1 MNVPIALETEIAVVG
16 RSCRVPGANT
26 VNELWSLLKA
36 GRCAV
41 TKIPRDRWC
50 HSRFGHPRRSEPG
63 KAYTWAAGV
72 LSDIWSFDPG
82 AFGISPR
89 EAEQMDP
96 QQRLLL
102 ELVWEALEDA
112 GIPPSSLA
120 GDEVG
125 VFVGASAQ
133 DYGNSKLFDIAS
145 GDQYF
150 ATGNTLSLISN
161 RISYIYDLRGP
172 SFTVDTACSSS
183 LVALNEAVAAIRSGR
198 IDTAIV
204 AGVSLLLSPFS
215 FISFSRASMLSP
227 TGLCQAFDAKADGY
241 VRAEGGVVLVLRALP
256 NALGAG
262 NLIHGLIVASGIN
275 QDGRTVGVAMPNRAA
290 QAALLA
296 RVYNE
301 GAIEPERLAFIECH
315 GTGTRVGDPAE
326 AFAIGETL
334 AQKRSRPL
342 PIGSIKTNLGH
353 LEPASGLVGTLK
365 AILALEH
372 DVLPQS
378 LHCVEP
384 NPDIPFDELNLK
396 IATTP
401 QPLPRVAGGRYAGIN
416 SFGFG
421 GTNAHVVLG
430 DAPRR
435 ERARKEEG
443 PAPQFFFLSA
453 HSRAALS
460 ELASRYAERLENAQ
474 PHEVQIIASAAA
486 HRRDM
491 LSSRL
496 AVTSRAPGEIVTAL
510 KRFAA
515 KEADTPGVVVG
526 SAVERSAPAA
536 FIYSGN
542 GSQWPG
548 MGRAA
553 YRANTTFARAFRE
566 IDDRFRPLAGWSL
579 KDALFADNLADR
591 LKLTSI
597 AQPLIFAIQS
607 ATTTA
612 LRELGLSPSVVLGHS
627 VGEIAAAEAAGIL
640 SLADA
645 VRVIHSR
652 SLHQE
657 LAHNHGGMAVVF
669 AKVEIVEQL
678 LAATDELEIAAYN
691 SAGSVT
697 VSGSF
702 AALDQLTEEAARAG
716 VKVHRLDLDYPFHC
730 QSMDVVRKPL
740 IDDLA
745 SLSPHAGRCEFV
757 STVEGKTLSGL
768 QLGADYWWR
777 NVREPVQFLAG
788 VQEAARRGAR
798 VFVEIGPRKTL
809 LGHVG
814 DNLESAAGPFA
825 LFGVLDRDDAD
836 VDPFRRA
843 AATAFVRGARLE
855 MDVVAGADPGAGV
868 SLPSYPWQ
876 RKAFRLEETS
886 EAMDVLSPP
895 KWHPLIGARLS
906 SDAFEWRAHVDT
918 KVVPELDDHRIEEQA
933 LLPGAGIV
941 EMAWAV
947 AREWL
952 GTERAFVTD
961 LEILQPMMF
970 AEDAS
975 REVLTRISPTSGVLE
990 ILSRPRLSR
999 AGWLTHAT
1007 AKIVKPTDED
1017 DSEPLRE
1024 REGGERFTSA
1034 RTYKLA
1040 SDSTLNFGPT
1050 FRQVDSVLKHG
1061 EDFIVVDLIP
1071 PRPTQGFVIDPARL
1085 DSCFHGL
1092 IVLFADSDNATPY
1105 VPVRVADARL
1115 LKAGIPARAAIDI
1128 SEFNDRTILADFR
1141 LYDEQGDLIAR
1152 LRGARFQANPS
1163 KTALEYPALALT
1175 QRAVPIAPFAGRK
1188 APQFRKDKIVEQL
1201 HALIGNGSEKSRA
1214 SDTLLLEGWA
1224 TSFAFQLARK
1234 LAGRKSVIDV
1244 ERLVQSGRL
1253 AQSAKPWLLSVV
1265 YALEASGLAKA
1276 ADPGWKL
1283 KIDAKLPDPRTIL
1296 QALAREHADR
1306 APELLLASRL
1316 TSMISRLSATDLDLF
1331 SASPFTNTA
1340 LDNYDLGSSLSARS
1354 SEQARAS
1361 FAILD
1366 RERANKQMLRI
1377 LVAGYGQLAHR
1388 MATHAEHNFA
1398 QLTVFE
1404 PDARRFERAKHA
1416 FDDPEINLINT
1427 TEGIPAA
1434 SYDVVMAAGA
1444 LNRVAQTRQTMLE
1457 LAHALSPGGLLLAV
1471 EPAPSLF
1478 RDIVCGLDATWFD
1491 GAAGNFPIGPL
1502 QDAEGWKRSLK
1513 SAGLIGGFAEAIAVS
1528 GGESMLVFGEKSP
1541 KASAGDTEP
1550 RALLLVRGKS
1560 ERARAITASLS
1571 KLLLAQ
1577 GHGVAIVDEA
1587 EIERYTSDAKRDHV
1601 IYVATA
1607 HTDGDPADA
1616 LAKRCLNAKR
1626 VVERLQGSQADLWI
1640 VTSGAWSQGRDR
1652 FGAIDSG
1659 LWTFMRTFANELNST
1674 QIHMADLSAELDADS
1689 ASIQITD
1696 AVLTRTAETE
1706 LSIRADEVRAVR
1718 IVRAAD
1724 IPPFRANGEAVPA
1737 KLSRGLYGGLDRMSW
1752 TPLERRAPKAGEIEI
1767 EIEASGLN
1775 FRDLMW
1781 AMSLLPEEILEDGF
1795 AGPTLGLESA
1805 GRIVRVGEGITGFK
1819 LGDHVM
1825 GFTPSA
1831 FANYATVPS
1840 HVLARVPDGMSSEA
1854 AATIPV
1860 AFCTAY
1866 YGLVTLARLSRG
1878 EWVLIH
1884 GGAGGVG
1891 LAALQIA
1898 LSRGA
1903 KVIATAGSEER
1914 RDLLKILGAHHVLD
1928 SRSLAFSDEAHRI
1941 TGDGADVVLNSLAG
1955 DAMERGIRALKP
1967 FGRFVELGKRDF
1979 IANTHIGLRP
1989 FRRNL
1994 SYFGVDLDQLLINRR
2009 GASVMPLPK
2018 VMNLFE
2024 QGVFS
2029 ALPYR
2034 AFTAER
2040 AVDAFRLMQQSGH
2053 IGKIVITP
2061 PPPGTVH
2068 RNEDATRKFIVDPT
2082 RAHLITGGFGGFGL
2096 ETAKW
2101 LAGKGAK
2108 HLVLVGRRGPAD
2120 EGAHAALAELKA
2132 QGVKV
2137 YVEAC
2142 DIADAQATDD
2152 LFRRLK
2158 RSAPPLAGIIHG
2170 AMVLDDS
2177 IIANLDAEKLQKVLR
2192 PKVLG
2197 AENLDRVSRGLGLGY
2212 FVLFSS
2218 ATTFV
2223 GNPGQG
2229 AYVAANAY
2237 LEALARRRKA
2247 EGLPALALAWG
2258 AIANTGVLARNR
2270 GLMEA
2275 LSSRI
2280 GVKPIAPDTALDLM
2294 KDALEEQGPSA
2305 DEAVIALAPMD
2316 WAAAKGR
2323 LAVLKSPTYSAVVPE
2338 SAAAEGAA
2346 NRVDLRTVIEKE
2358 GLEAAK
2364 SVATEA
2370 VVATVSRVLRLPAED
2385 VSLFRPLSE
2394 VGVDSLMATELALS
2408 LEDRFGLEMP
2418 FSASASGLSVTGLV
2432 SQIIGFAGGPSSGNG
2447 SVEAPAPVAQALAER
2462 HLENTSE
2469 ETIASLS
2476 RLIEQAGQR
2485 TGERH

>member
-1 MNVPIALETEIAVVG
+1 
-16 RSCRVPGANT
+16 
-26 VNELWSLLKA
+26 
-36 GRCAV
+36 
-41 TKIPRDRWC
+41 
-50 HSRFGHPRRSEPG
+50 
-63 KAYTWAAGV
+63 V

-204 AGVSLLLSPFS
+204 AGVSLLASPFS

-256 NALGAG
+256 NALGST
-262 NLIHGLIVASGIN
+262 NPIHALIVGSGVN
-275 QDGRTVGVAMPNRAA
+275 SDGRTVGVAMPNRAA

-301 GAIEPERLAFIECH
+301 GAIEPDRLSFIECH

-334 AQKRSRPL
+334 AQKRNRSL

-353 LEPASGLVGTLK
+353 LEPASGLAGTLK

-372 DVLPQS
+372 DMLPAS

-384 NPDIPFDELNLK
+384 NPDIPFDDLNLK
-396 IATTP
+396 IATAP
-401 QPLPRVAGGRYAGIN
+401 HALPRVSGGRYAGIN

-421 GTNAHVVLG
+421 GTNAHVVVA
-430 DAPRR
+430 DPPRR
-435 ERARKEEG
+435 ERSRKDEG
-443 PAPQFFFLSA
+443 GVPQFFLLSA
-453 HSRAALS
+453 HSRAALG
-460 ELASRYAERLENAQ
+460 ELAARYAERLEGAQ
-474 PHEVQIIASAAA
+474 PHEAQQITSAAA
-486 HRRDM
+486 HRRDL
-491 LSSRL
+491 LSNRL
-496 AVTSRAPGEIVTAL
+496 AVTSRAPQEVAAAL
-510 KRFAA
+510 RRFAG
-515 KEADTPGVVVG
+515 KESDTPGIVVG
-526 SAVERSAPAA
+526 SAVERNAPTA
-536 FIYSGN
+536 FVYSGN

-553 YRANTTFARAFRE
+553 YRLNSTFARAFRE
-566 IDDRFRPLAGWSL
+566 IDEHFRPLASWSL

-607 ATTTA
+607 ATTTV
-612 LRELGLSPSVVLGHS
+612 LREIGLVPSVVLGHS

-640 SLADA
+640 SLPDA

-669 AKVEIVEQL
+669 AKPEIVEEL

-691 SAGSVT
+691 SSGSLT

-702 AALDQLTEEAARAG
+702 AALDQLAEEGARRG
-716 VKVHRLDLDYPFHC
+716 IKVHRLDLDYPFHC

-740 IDDLA
+740 IEDLVGV
-745 SLSPHAGRCEFV
+745 SPHSGRCEFV
-757 STVEGKTLSGL
+757 STVEGKVVTGL

-788 VQEAARRGAR
+788 VQEAAKRGAR

-825 LFGVLDRDDAD
+825 LLGVLDRDDSTS
-836 VDPFRRA
+836 DPFRRA
-843 AATAFVRGARLE
+843 AASAFVRGAQID
-855 MDVVAGADPGAGV
+855 MDVLAGADPGSGIT
-868 SLPSYPWQ
+868 LPHYPWQ
-876 RKAFRLEETS
+876 RKVFRLEETS
-886 EAMDVLSPP
+886 EAMDVLAPRS
-895 KWHPLIGARLS
+895 WHPLIGARLT

-918 KVVPELDDHRIEEQA
+918 KIVPELDDHRIEDQA
-933 LLPGAGIV
+933 LLPGAAII
-941 EMAWAV
+941 EMAWAA

-952 GTERAFVTD
+952 GVERAFVTD
-961 LEILQPMMF
+961 LEILQPMTF
-970 AEDAS
+970 ADDTS
-975 REVLTRISPTSGVLE
+975 REVLTRLSPASGVLE

-999 AGWLTHAT
+999 AGWQLHAT
-1007 AKIVKPTDED
+1007 AKTVRPTEEDE
-1017 DSEPLRE
+1017 SQPLNE
-1024 REGGERFTSA
+1024 REGGERFSST

-1040 SDSTLNFGPT
+1040 TDSGLNFGPT
-1050 FRQVDSVLKHG
+1050 FRQVESVLKHG
-1061 EDFIVVDLIP
+1061 DAFVVVDLIP
-1071 PRPTQGFVIDPARL
+1071 PRPAPGFVVDPARL

-1092 IVLFADSDNATPY
+1092 IVLFADSDDATPY

-1115 LKAGIPARAAIDI
+1115 LKAGTPARAAIDI
-1128 SEFNDRTILADFR
+1128 AEFNERTILADFR
-1141 LYDEQGDLIAR
+1141 LYDENGDLLAR

-1163 KTALEYPALALT
+1163 KTTLNYETLALSQHT
-1175 QRAVPIAPFAGRK
+1175 ISLAPFAGHK
-1188 APQFRKDKIVEQL
+1188 APKFRKDKIL
-1201 HALIGNGSEKSRA
+1201 DHIRALTGTGERH

-1224 TSFAFQLARK
+1224 TSFAFEFARK
-1234 LAGRKSVIDV
+1234 LAGRKAVLDV
-1244 ERLVQSGRL
+1244 DRVVQSGRL
-1253 AQSAKPWLLSVV
+1253 AQGARLWLQNIL
-1265 YALEASGLAKA
+1265 YALEASGLAQVGEHGWTLKA
-1276 ADPGWKL
+1276 
-1283 KIDAKLPDPRTIL
+1283 DAKLPDPRAIL
-1296 QALAREHADR
+1296 QTLAREHADR

-1316 TSMISRLSATDLDLF
+1316 TAMTSRLSSTDLGILSTPPF
-1331 SASPFTNTA
+1331 SNTA
-1340 LDNYDLGSSLSARS
+1340 LDNYDLGSSLSGRA
-1354 SEQARAS
+1354 SEQA
-1361 FAILD
+1361 FACFEALNA
-1366 RERANKQMLRI
+1366 ERDEKQLLRI
-1377 LVAGYGQLAHR
+1377 LVLGYGQLAHR
-1388 MATHAEHNFA
+1388 LASHVERGAHLAVLER
-1398 QLTVFE
+1398 
-1404 PDARRFERAKHA
+1404 DARRFERAKHA
-1416 FDDPEINLINT
+1416 FDDPEIRLINST
-1427 TEGIPAA
+1427 TDIPAA
-1434 SYDVVMAAGA
+1434 SYDVIITAGT
-1444 LNRVAQTRQTMLE
+1444 LNRAAQTRQTL
-1457 LAHALSPGGLLLAV
+1457 LDLVHALSPGGLLLSV

-1478 RDIVCGLDATWFD
+1478 RDVVCGLDSAWFD
-1491 GAAGNFPIGPL
+1491 DGSGNFPIGPL
-1502 QDAEGWKRSLK
+1502 QDTDGWKRCLK
-1513 SAGLIGGFAEAIAVS
+1513 SVGFIGGLAEDIAAS
-1528 GGESMLVFGEKSP
+1528 GGESLLVFGEKSSKGAP
-1541 KASAGDTEP
+1541 TGVEP
-1550 RALLLVRGKS
+1550 RSLLLVRGRS
-1560 ERARAITASLS
+1560 ERAKSITASLS
-1571 KLLLAQ
+1571 RLLLAE
-1577 GHGVAIVDEA
+1577 GHGVAISDEN
-1587 EIERYTSDAKRDHV
+1587 EIDRHGEAKRDHIV
-1601 IYVATA
+1601 YVAPTSA
-1607 HTDGDPADA
+1607 DGDPADA
-1616 LAKRCLNAKR
+1616 LARRCLNAKR
-1626 VVERLQGSQADLWI
+1626 VVERLQGVEAELWV
-1640 VTSGAWSQGRDR
+1640 VTTGAWSEGRDR
-1652 FGAIDSG
+1652 FGAIESG
-1659 LWTFMRTFANELNST
+1659 LWTFMRTFANELGST
-1674 QIHMADLSAELDADS
+1674 QIHMADLAADLDSDA
-1689 ASIQITD
+1689 AALRLAD
-1696 AVLTRTAETE
+1696 AVLTRTVETE
-1706 LSIRADEVRAVR
+1706 LAIKANENKAVR
-1718 IVRAAD
+1718 IVRVGTTLGEKS
-1724 IPPFRANGEAVPA
+1724 GEALPA
-1737 KLSRGLYGGLDRMSW
+1737 KLSRGAYGGLDRMSW
-1752 TPLERRAPKAGEIEI
+1752 TPLERVAPKDDEIEI

-1795 AGPTLGLESA
+1795 AGATLGLESA
-1805 GRIVRVGEGITGFK
+1805 GRIVRKGHCVTAFK
-1819 LGDHVM
+1819 PGDRVM

-1840 HVLARVPDGMSSEA
+1840 HVVAHIPDSMSAEA

-1878 EWVLIH
+1878 DWVLVH

-1898 LSRGA
+1898 LARGA
-1903 KVIATAGSEER
+1903 RVIATAGSEER
-1914 RDLLKILGAHHVLD
+1914 RDLLKVLGAHHVLD
-1928 SRSLAFSDEAHRI
+1928 SRSLAFSDEVHRI
-1941 TGDGADVVLNSLAG
+1941 TGEGTDIVLNSLAG

-1994 SYFGVDLDQLLINRR
+1994 SYFAVDLDQLLINRR

-2018 VMNLFE
+2018 VMKLFE
-2024 QGVFS
+2024 QGVLS
-2029 ALPYR
+2029 PLPYR
-2034 AFTAER
+2034 AFPAER

-2053 IGKIVITP
+2053 VGKIVITAP
-2061 PPPGTVH
+2061 APGTV
-2068 RNEDATRKFIVDPT
+2068 RKSEASPRKFVVDPN

-2101 LAGKGAK
+2101 LVKKGAK
-2108 HLVLVGRRGPAD
+2108 HLILVGRRGPAD
-2120 EGAHAALAELKA
+2120 DEAHAVLAELKA
-2132 QGVKV
+2132 QGVNV
-2137 YVEAC
+2137 RAEAC
-2142 DIADAQATDD
+2142 DIADARSAAD
-2152 LFRRLK
+2152 LFKRLK
-2158 RSAPPLAGIIHG
+2158 RGSPPLAGIIHG

-2177 IIANLDAEKLQKVLR
+2177 IIANLDAEKLQNVLR

-2197 AENLDRVSRGLGLGY
+2197 GENLDRLSRGLSLDY

-2258 AIANTGVLARNR
+2258 AIANTGVLARNK

-2280 GVKPIAPDTALDLM
+2280 GVKPIAPETALDIM
-2294 KDALEEQGPSA
+2294 ADAIENQGTSP
-2305 DEAVIALAPMD
+2305 DDAVIAIAPMD

-2323 LAVLKSPTYSAVVPE
+2323 LAVLKSPTYSLVVPE
-2338 SAAAEGAA
+2338 GAAAEGGA
-2346 NRVDLRTVIEKE
+2346 NRVDLRALIEKE

-2364 SVATEA
+2364 AAATEA

-2418 FSASASGLSVTGLV
+2418 FSASASGLSVNGLV
-2432 SQIIGFAGGPSSGNG
+2432 TQIIGFAGGPGTANG
-2447 SVEAPAPVAQALAER
+2447 SGEGPAPLGQALAQR
-2462 HLENTSE
+2462 HLENASE
-2469 ETIASLS
+2469 ETLASLS
-2476 RLIEQAGQR
+2476 RLVEQASSR
-2485 TGERH
+2485 TGDVH